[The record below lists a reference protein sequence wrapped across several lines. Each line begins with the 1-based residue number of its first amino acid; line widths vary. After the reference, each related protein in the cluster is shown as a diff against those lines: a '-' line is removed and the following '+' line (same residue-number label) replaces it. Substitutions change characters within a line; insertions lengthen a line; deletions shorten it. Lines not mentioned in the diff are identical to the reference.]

1 MRSTP
6 ARVFRPSR
14 KKKRR
19 PGVGAAGVFDRLGLT
34 GGDLVSE
41 IRRGLPVKV
50 LDLLTEEL
58 GVSQQ
63 TLLKVVA
70 LPSATLA
77 RRRRPPGRLSPQ
89 ESDRVYRVAAAYRA
103 ALQLFEG
110 DAETARR
117 WMSEPAKALG
127 GNTPIQ
133 HLDTEAGAGE
143 VQDLIGRLE
152 HGVIT

>member
-1 MRSTP
+1 M
-6 ARVFRPSR
+6 
-14 KKKRR
+14 
-19 PGVGAAGVFDRLGLT
+19 
-34 GGDLVSE
+34 SE